1 MRFAFA
7 DPPYYGCCKRY
18 EHYHPDGCCWD
29 DLDTH
34 YQLLARLSHDYPD
47 GWALSL
53 SSSSLQLILPV
64 CPKYVRVAAWVKPF
78 AAFKRNVRN
87 AYTWEPVII
96 DGGRVSSK
104 DGAPVTR
111 DHLSVPITLQR
122 GLTGTKPAPF
132 NRWVLD
138 MLGYID
144 GQDTIDDLFPGTK
157 GMART
162 LEAAPFDF
170 SAAADG

>member
-1 MRFAFA
+1 MRFAYA
-7 DPPYYGCCKRY
+7 DPPYYGCCKLY
-18 EHYHPDGCCWD
+18 EHYHPDDRCWD

-34 YQLLARLSHDYPD
+34 AHLIWRLCAAHPD

-53 SSSSLQLILPV
+53 SSTSLRAILPL
-64 CPKYVRVAAWVKPF
+64 CPDNIRIAAWVKPF

-87 AYTWEPVII
+87 AYTWEPVIVR
-96 DGGRVSSK
+96 GGRLSSK

-122 GLTGTKPAPF
+122 GLTGAKPAKF

-144 GQDTIDDLFPGTK
+144 GQDTIDDLYPGTG
-157 GMART
+157 GM
-162 LEAAPFDF
+162 
-170 SAAADG
+170 SAAVDAAVLDLATGPP